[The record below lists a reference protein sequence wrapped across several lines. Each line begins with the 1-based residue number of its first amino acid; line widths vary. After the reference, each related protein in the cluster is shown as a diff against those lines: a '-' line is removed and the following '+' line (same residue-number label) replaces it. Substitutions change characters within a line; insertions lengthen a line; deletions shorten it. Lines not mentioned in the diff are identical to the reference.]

1 MKDCVGDAES
11 SIHEEEK
18 KESHS
23 PVAKLVIEQDVVGAP
38 ARGVENGDLDTEW
51 PIELISLRGRQFATE
66 EQLEQ
71 ELETLG
77 CADICGV
84 HLDDQGFAFFAMPS
98 SFHNEA
104 TTVIVEDFRKWKQS
118 KLLWMNNWGVASA
131 TVNVD
136 LHPPH
141 TTPHKKRCPDIAF
154 WGYSRCFTN
163 SNKKLKVKLLDQDT
177 GKRMDP
183 HVVIKFSWKNDEI
196 YEVGVINDL
205 MNRTGVG
212 IGNEAINVGYLVK
225 VRFTFGVPSSIDVY
239 KVPRGATRDDAINRA
254 NGGEHWTYTPGQADV
269 VIRITPVDLGFTAF
283 WASVSSDFE
292 ISIAKLWVD
301 LFE

>member
-1 MKDCVGDAES
+1 MKDCVGNAES
-11 SIHEEEK
+11 SIQEEEEK
-18 KESHS
+18 KQSHS
-23 PVAKLVIEQDVVGAP
+23 SVAKLILEQDVVGAP
-38 ARGVENGDLDTEW
+38 AAHGVDSDLDTEW

-71 ELETLG
+71 ELKVLG
-77 CADICGV
+77 CADIRGV

-98 SFHNEA
+98 NFHNEA
-104 TTVIVEDFRKWKQS
+104 TTVIVEDFYKWKQS
-118 KLLWMNNWGVASA
+118 NFFWMNNWGVASA

-136 LHPPH
+136 LHAPH
-141 TTPHKKRCPDIAF
+141 TPHAKRCPDVAF
-154 WGYSRCFTN
+154 WGYSRCYTN
-163 SNKKLKVKLLDQDT
+163 NNKKLKVKLVDQDT

-183 HVVIKFSWKNDEI
+183 HVVVQFSWKNDET
-196 YEVGVINDL
+196 YEVGAINDL

-225 VRFTFGVPSSIDVY
+225 VRFTSGVPCSIDVY
-239 KVPRGATRDDAINRA
+239 KVPRGATRDDAVNRA

-269 VIRITPVDLGFTAF
+269 VIRITPVNLGFMGF
-283 WASVSSDFE
+283 WARVSSNFE